1 LRIAT
6 FAEGTPT
13 LSFFWYQPDT
23 SNYARSLR
31 AVQLPASD
39 DGTAL
44 GALACASTALENGD
58 VAGAEAWF
66 AGAEERLPG
75 DRRCTQN
82 LVLFARLRSLA
93 GRIAEAKGRY
103 VLAAEEFKRA
113 LEALHDGNL
122 TRREPELH
130 ALLVWSLAFAAAE
143 ITARDPYPLHRD
155 AQAVG
160 WASQDA
166 PERLGTLRHL
176 AAAYAHID
184 KPHDAL
190 FLLRGIAESAR
201 SQAWVAIAYADCVNL
216 MHGLREAHSAKF
228 FYGLACEA
236 LDEARACDTARLAH
250 LQLAMAAV
258 RLGCSSDAQ
267 RFLAEYEA
275 AFRLYGMRCARDP
288 RFGVF
293 QDHARMLVL
302 STKNRVDGYRGLSRV
317 HHDWRRMGFTW
328 RAIETRYDL
337 ASLQPKGYVSQSAEL
352 ESEALRERA
361 AEERSAEEA
370 LPESV
375 LSRLKVQHIEILR
388 FMLQGKTKAADLS
401 EHTGYA
407 ERTVINK
414 LQDIYNILGVRRKI
428 DAVSLCHTDPG
439 LKKLLG
445 SQRE

>member
-1 LRIAT
+1 
-6 FAEGTPT
+6 
-13 LSFFWYQPDT
+13 
-23 SNYARSLR
+23 LR
-31 AVQLPASD
+31 AVRPPSPD

-44 GALACASTALENGD
+44 GALTCAGTALEHD
-58 VAGAEAWF
+58 DIAQAEGWF
-66 AGAEERLPG
+66 ACAQERLPG

-113 LEALHDGNL
+113 LEALHDGDL

-155 AQAVG
+155 AQAVR
-160 WASQDA
+160 WASADA
-166 PERLGTLRHL
+166 PQRLGTLRHL

-190 FLLRGIAESAR
+190 FLLRGIAESAN
-201 SQAWVAIAYADCVNL
+201 SPAWAAIAYADCVNL

-236 LDEARACDTARLAH
+236 LDEARECDTSRLAH

-258 RLGCSSDAQ
+258 RLGCSADAQ
-267 RFLAEYEA
+267 RLLAEYEDS
-275 AFRLYGMRCARDP
+275 FSLYGMRCEHDP

-302 STKNRVDGYRGLSRV
+302 STKQRAEGYRGLSRV

-337 ASLQPKGYVSQSAEL
+337 ASLQPKSYVSQSAEL
-352 ESEALRERA
+352 ESEALREQA
-361 AEERSAEEA
+361 TSERGLDEA
-370 LPESV
+370 IPEPV
-375 LSRLKVQHIEILR
+375 LSRLKAQHIEILR

-401 EHTGYA
+401 ERTGYA
-407 ERTVINK
+407 ERTVINR
-414 LQDIYNILGVRRKI
+414 LQDIYRILGVRRKI

-439 LKKLLG
+439 LKRLLG
-445 SQRE
+445 NLGTSV

>member
-1 LRIAT
+1 
-6 FAEGTPT
+6 
-13 LSFFWYQPDT
+13 
-23 SNYARSLR
+23 
-31 AVQLPASD
+31 VQ
-39 DGTAL
+39 
-44 GALACASTALENGD
+44 
-58 VAGAEAWF
+58 AEAWF
-66 AGAEERLPG
+66 SCAQERLPG

-82 LVLFARLRSLA
+82 LALFARLCSLA

-113 LEALHDGNL
+113 LEALHDGDL

-155 AQAVG
+155 AQAVR
-160 WASQDA
+160 WASGDA

-190 FLLRGIAESAR
+190 FLLRGIAETAGSP
-201 SQAWVAIAYADCVNL
+201 AWAAIAYADCVNL
-216 MHGLREAHSAKF
+216 MHSLREAHSAKF

-236 LDEARACDTARLAH
+236 LDEARPCDTSRLAH

-267 RFLAEYEA
+267 RLLAEYEA
-275 AFRLYGMRCARDP
+275 AFATHGMRCAHDP

-337 ASLQPKGYVSQSAEL
+337 ASLQPKGYVLQSAQL
-352 ESEALRERA
+352 ESVALRQQTEESRA
-361 AEERSAEEA
+361 GLDV

-375 LSRLKVQHIEILR
+375 LGRLKVQHVEILR

-407 ERTVINK
+407 ERTVINR
-414 LQDIYNILGVRRKI
+414 LQDIYRILGVRRKI

-439 LKKLLG
+439 LKKLLAPA
-445 SQRE
+445 QE